1 MSFIDVLNKN
11 KLRIITGVIIGL
23 VVLFA
28 VFTGGFLLMLLVM
41 YIVYAGSKEYV
52 AILRNKG
59 FQPFLRLI
67 IAVDLCFVVLTTLQ
81 RFDLVPVIL
90 TFGTI
95 GAFMAVLFKGRQ
107 PYIANVA
114 TTVLGF
120 VYGGW
125 LPCYLILIRQLE
137 MNSLGLITIK
147 LNPGLGFIF
156 LLFFTILLTD
166 VGAFF
171 FGSRYGKTPLAP
183 IISPKKTREGAL
195 GGTAC
200 GIIVSMLIGYFLH
213 LHWYQS
219 LIAGLLIT
227 IFAQIG
233 DLAESLIKRDA
244 GVKDSGN
251 SLPGHGGFLDRADS
265 YLFSTPV
272 AYFYFKYFV
281 IDNQLTV
288 DLINFVRKVG
298 HVVGL
303 L

>member
-1 MSFIDVLNKN
+1 MSFLEVLNKN
-11 KLRIITGVIIGL
+11 KKRIITGSIIAL
-23 VVLFA
+23 IVMFA

-41 YIVYAGSKEYV
+41 CIVLAGSKEYV
-52 AILRNKG
+52 SILRNKG

-67 IAVDLCFVVLTTLQ
+67 IAVDFCFVILTTLQ

-95 GAFMAVLFKGRQ
+95 FAFIAVLFKGRQ

-125 LPCYLILIRQLE
+125 LPCYLILIRQIE
-137 MNSLGLITIK
+137 MNSLGLMSIK

-183 IISPKKTREGAL
+183 IVSPKKTIEGAI
-195 GGTAC
+195 GGAIC
-200 GIIVSMLIGYFLH
+200 GVSVAVLIGYFLH
-213 LHWYQS
+213 MHWYQS
-219 LIAGLLIT
+219 VISGLLIT

-272 AYFYFKYFV
+272 AYFYFRYFV
-281 IDNQLTV
+281 IDNQLMV
-288 DLINFVRKVG
+288 DLINFTRKVG
-298 HVVGL
+298 HAIGMF
-303 L
+303 